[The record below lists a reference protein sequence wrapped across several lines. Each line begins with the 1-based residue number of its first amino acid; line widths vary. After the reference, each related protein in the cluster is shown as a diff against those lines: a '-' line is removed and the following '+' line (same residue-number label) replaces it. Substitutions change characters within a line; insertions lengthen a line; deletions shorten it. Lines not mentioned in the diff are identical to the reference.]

1 MEKRT
6 FLSLLCHFVVFIA
19 CTYPSSSILLN
30 DRSFE
35 ISNLPSSRAEK
46 LIRELNLFPKLDVNV
61 IDVGDSPLASSEEV
75 PSIVERSFRFPNI
88 VSHSDDGAS
97 VEDLGHRAGYYKLPK
112 SQGAR
117 MFYFFFESRKKKKD
131 APVVIWLTGGPGC
144 SSELAMFYENGP
156 FKIDKNMSLVWNE
169 YGWDQVSNL
178 LYVDQPVGTGFSYT
192 TDKSDI
198 RHDEKGVSDDLY
210 DFLQAFFAEHP
221 KLTDNDF
228 YITGESYAGH
238 YIPAFAARGFAIGN
252 GLTNPALQYPAYPD
266 YALEMGLITQSEH
279 DRLKKIVPLCELSI
293 KLCGTDGTVSCLASY
308 LVCNTLFSGVINH
321 AGGVN
326 YYDIRKKCEGSL
338 CYDFSD
344 MEKFLNLQSVR
355 KSLGVGD
362 IEFVSCSTSVYQ
374 AMLQDW
380 MRNLEVGIP
389 TLLEDGINLLVYAGE
404 YDLICNWL
412 GNSRWVNAMEWSG
425 QENFKATNE
434 VPFVVDGKEA
444 GKLKSYGQLSF
455 LKVHDAGHMVPMD
468 QPEAALKML
477 KRWMENSLSGGDDD
491 DVATTIT
498 EGDDLVAQ
506 ITGQSCLCL
515 VIQTILSIH
524 QPLSDSS
531 SFNIHQPPSSASP
544 QLHCPPPKPNSPPP
558 PSAIPV
564 CSAEVVSPRR
574 RDELARID
582 ESWAVA
588 RFDSLPHVVH
598 ILTSKDRETDVLLLK
613 EQSDVVEEVVDE
625 VVHAYHGGFN
635 KAIQNYSQILRLFSE
650 STEKLGDLKH
660 DLADAKRSL
669 GTRNKQLHQLW
680 YRSVTLRHII
690 ALLDQIEGIAKVPSR
705 IEKLIAD
712 KQFYAAIQVY
722 LQSSLMLEREGLQT
736 VGALQDVRSELTKLR
751 GALFFKILDDLH
763 AHLYNRGEYSS
774 VASSIYERD
783 DDVPTTTAVAA
794 SRMSSQPLSR
804 RTRTLKGDS
813 QFVVRGLTN
822 GSHRTS
828 SIEEGS
834 SFDGHDEEDSVE
846 HDEATDSK
854 LLSHQLTPWLS
865 DSTPDEFIEAVR
877 KSDDPLH
884 VKYLQT
890 LVQCLCMLG
899 KVAAAGAIICQKL
912 RPTIHEIIISKI
924 KAHMETRNLSKSA
937 CSQGDQTVAAGLH
950 FIKGQPEA
958 YRLSKEKP
966 QNRISNSGTHLAVSP
981 VSPLMVPGGK
991 AQAAAKDLLDS
1002 ILDTIVKIFENHVV
1016 IGELLELKASQHD
1029 INTPKS
1035 LPTNV
1040 NWNTD
1045 SEASQVTGGYTISY
1059 PLTVLQ
1065 SECQQLICEILR
1077 ATPEAASADAVAQT
1091 AKVAKKASKKDK
1103 RQDCRNAPEDGLTFT
1118 FRFTDATVSISNQGA
1133 DLIRQGWG
1141 KKAPNSSQEGY
1152 GSAAVLPEQGIYLAA
1167 SIYRPVLQFTDK
1179 ITSMLPKK
1187 HSQLVIDGLLT
1198 FTENFVKDHLL
1209 PTMFVDYR
1217 KGVQQAISSAAA
1229 FRPRAH
1235 TTTYTPTVEKG
1246 RPILQGLLAIDLLA
1260 KEVLGWAQAMPKF
1273 STDLVKYVQTFLE
1286 RTFERCRT
1294 SYMEAVLEKLSYRL
1308 IGRHDIE
1315 KLMRL
1320 DPASACLPAL
1330 LGHSVSHSEAV
1341 GSDVELCELFL
1352 SLPSIKQDSLI
1363 RDDNKLILLA
1373 SLSDSLEY
1381 VADSIERLG
1390 QAVPRAASQS
1400 EDNSRNQATSPR
1412 NLASF
1417 ADEYR
1422 KLATDCL
1429 KVLRVEMQLETVFHL
1444 QEMTNREY
1452 LEDEDAE
1459 EPDDFVISLTSQIT
1473 RRDEGMAPFISGEKR
1488 NYVFGGICGIAAT
1501 ASIKALAEMRSINL
1515 FGVQQIC
1522 RNTIALEQ
1530 AMAAIPYVDGES
1542 VQQNLDRV
1550 RTYFE
1555 LLNMPFEALL
1565 AFIAEHDQMFTPTE
1579 YSNLLKVNVPGRD
1592 TPTDAQSRLS
1602 EILSH

>member
-1 MEKRT
+1 MGI
-6 FLSLLCHFVVFIA
+6 F
-19 CTYPSSSILLN
+19 N
-30 DRSFE
+30 G
-35 ISNLPSSRAEK
+35 LP
-46 LIRELNLFPKLDVNV
+46 
-61 IDVGDSPLASSEEV
+61 V
-75 PSIVERSFRFPNI
+75 PS
-88 VSHSDDGAS
+88 
-97 VEDLGHRAGYYKLPK
+97 
-112 SQGAR
+112 
-117 MFYFFFESRKKKKD
+117 
-131 APVVIWLTGGPGC
+131 
-144 SSELAMFYENGP
+144 
-156 FKIDKNMSLVWNE
+156 DK
-169 YGWDQVSNL
+169 
-178 LYVDQPVGTGFSYT
+178 T
-192 TDKSDI
+192 
-198 RHDEKGVSDDLY
+198 
-210 DFLQAFFAEHP
+210 
-221 KLTDNDF
+221 
-228 YITGESYAGH
+228 
-238 YIPAFAARGFAIGN
+238 
-252 GLTNPALQYPAYPD
+252 
-266 YALEMGLITQSEH
+266 
-279 DRLKKIVPLCELSI
+279 
-293 KLCGTDGTVSCLASY
+293 Y
-308 LVCNTLFSGVINH
+308 L
-321 AGGVN
+321 
-326 YYDIRKKCEGSL
+326 
-338 CYDFSD
+338 
-344 MEKFLNLQSVR
+344 
-355 KSLGVGD
+355 
-362 IEFVSCSTSVYQ
+362 
-374 AMLQDW
+374 
-380 MRNLEVGIP
+380 
-389 TLLEDGINLLVYAGE
+389 
-404 YDLICNWL
+404 
-412 GNSRWVNAMEWSG
+412 
-425 QENFKATNE
+425 
-434 VPFVVDGKEA
+434 
-444 GKLKSYGQLSF
+444 
-455 LKVHDAGHMVPMD
+455 
-468 QPEAALKML
+468 
-477 KRWMENSLSGGDDD
+477 
-491 DVATTIT
+491 
-498 EGDDLVAQ
+498 
-506 ITGQSCLCL
+506 
-515 VIQTILSIH
+515 
-524 QPLSDSS
+524 
-531 SFNIHQPPSSASP
+531 
-544 QLHCPPPKPNSPPP
+544 
-558 PSAIPV
+558 
-564 CSAEVVSPRR
+564 

-582 ESWAVA
+582 ESWAAA

-598 ILTSKDRETDVLLLK
+598 ILTSKDREADIRILK

-650 STEKLGDLKH
+650 STEKIGDLKQ
-660 DLADAKRSL
+660 DLAEAKQSL
-669 GTRNKQLHQLW
+669 GSRNKQLHQLW

-690 ALLDQIEGIAKVPSR
+690 ALLDQIEGIAKVPAR

-722 LQSSLMLEREGLQT
+722 LHSSMMLEREGLQT

-774 VASSIYERD
+774 VASSINERD
-783 DDVPTTTAVAA
+783 DEVPTTTAVAA

-813 QFVVRGLTN
+813 QFGARGLTN
-822 GSHRTS
+822 GSHRTA
-828 SIEEGS
+828 SIDEGS

-846 HDEATDSK
+846 HDEATADGRNGTDSK
-854 LLSHQLTPWLS
+854 RLSYLLPPWLS

-924 KAHMETRNLSKSA
+924 KVHMETTNLSKSA
-937 CSQGDQTVAAGLH
+937 CSQGDRNAAGLH
-950 FIKGQPEA
+950 LIKGQSEA

-966 QNRISNSGTHLAVSP
+966 QNGILNSGIHLAVSP
-981 VSPLMVPGGK
+981 VSPLMAPGGK
-991 AQAAAKDLLDS
+991 AQTAAKELLDS

-1035 LPTNV
+1035 MPTDV

-1045 SEASQVTGGYTISY
+1045 SEASQVTGGYTISF

-1077 ATPEAASADAVAQT
+1077 ATPEAASADAAAQT
-1091 AKVAKKASKKDK
+1091 AKLAKKAPKKDK
-1103 RQDCRNAPEDGLTFT
+1103 RDASEDGLTFT
-1118 FRFTDATVSISNQGA
+1118 FRFTDATVSVSNQGA

-1141 KKAPNSSQEGY
+1141 KRAPNASQEGY
-1152 GSAAVLPEQGIYLAA
+1152 GTAAVLPEQGIYLAA

-1187 HSQLVIDGLLT
+1187 HSQLVNDGLLT

-1235 TTTYTPTVEKG
+1235 TTTTYTPTVEKG
-1246 RPILQGLLAIDLLA
+1246 RPILQGLLATDLLA

-1273 STDLVKYVQTFLE
+1273 ATDLVKYVQTFLE

-1294 SYMEAVLEKLSYRL
+1294 SYMEAVLEKQSYML

-1320 DPASACLPAL
+1320 DAASACLPSP
-1330 LGHSVSHSEAV
+1330 LGHAVSHSEAV
-1341 GSDVELCELFL
+1341 GTELELSELFL
-1352 SLPSIKQDSLI
+1352 SLRPIKQDNLI

-1390 QAVPRAASQS
+1390 QAVPRAASQA
-1400 EDNSRNQATSPR
+1400 EGNSRNQGTSSR

-1444 QEMTNREY
+1444 QEMTTREY

-1459 EPDDFVISLTSQIT
+1459 EPDDIVISLTSQIT

-1488 NYVFGGICGIAAT
+1488 NYVFGGICGIAAN
-1501 ASIKALAEMRSINL
+1501 ASIKALADMRSINL

-1530 AMAAIPYVDGES
+1530 AMAAIPYIDGET

-1592 TPTDAQSRLS
+1592 TPADAQSRLL
-1602 EILSH
+1602 EILSQ